1 MDFSNV
7 KIKLDTGCTYSTII
21 FRKLK
26 DDDILVEDFKRS
38 DIRNKVPH
46 RYSYGVESG
55 GKTHKRPKNFDEF
68 MECDA
73 IKFYHDISNFY
84 IDDLKMPNLFIG
96 VNYDR
101 YSNILI
107 GMDILSQFDIH
118 IGESNI
124 THKTTL
130 IAVPLM
136 QSDKSEYNQ
145 AIYEHFGIVES
156 SSLLADNIRSTWR
169 S

>member
-1 MDFSNV
+1 
-7 KIKLDTGCTYSTII
+7 
-21 FRKLK
+21 
-26 DDDILVEDFKRS
+26 
-38 DIRNKVPH
+38 
-46 RYSYGVESG
+46 
-55 GKTHKRPKNFDEF
+55 
-68 MECDA
+68 
-73 IKFYHDISNFY
+73 
-84 IDDLKMPNLFIG
+84 
-96 VNYDR
+96 
-101 YSNILI
+101 
-107 GMDILSQFDIH
+107 MDILSQFDIH